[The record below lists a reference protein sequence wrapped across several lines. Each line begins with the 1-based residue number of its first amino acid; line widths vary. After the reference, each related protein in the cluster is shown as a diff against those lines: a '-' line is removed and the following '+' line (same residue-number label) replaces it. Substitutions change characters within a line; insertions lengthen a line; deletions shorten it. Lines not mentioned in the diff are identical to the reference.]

1 MSEEKIRIT
10 SDDIARLAEPAPIPQ
25 QPGRSSA
32 PTVQASAAPL
42 LPSRA
47 KKTLLLAGS
56 GVAVIF
62 ILILLIS
69 VFGSENVDTWT
80 RHERDKLN
88 TELNTS
94 PKAKSFIED
103 AQPFSKYTGA
113 TVKSVVA
120 TTIDGTQ
127 NAGRGGSNI
136 AEEVFVVTFHWKSP
150 LEDNGYTEVRFTYDK
165 QADVLK
171 KTEYLD
177 SNALINLNT
186 VDWYKVGFALGTLFG
201 G

>member
-1 MSEEKIRIT
+1 MSEEKICIT
-10 SDDIARLAEPAPIPQ
+10 SDDIARVVEPVFAPS
-25 QPGRSSA
+25 QPEQGPLPNTESSA
-32 PTVQASAAPL
+32 RAL
-42 LPSRA
+42 MPSRA
-47 KKTLLLAGS
+47 KRTLLLAG
-56 GVAVIF
+56 GGIAVIF
-62 ILILLIS
+62 ILIILVS
-69 VFGSENVDTWT
+69 VFRSENVDTWT
-80 RHERDKLN
+80 QHEREKLN

-113 TVKSVVA
+113 TVKSVA
-120 TTIDGTQ
+120 ASTIDGTQ
-127 NAGRGGSNI
+127 NAGRRGSNI

-150 LEDNGYTEVRFTYDK
+150 LEDDGYTEVRFTYDK
-165 QADVLK
+165 QANVLK

-177 SNALINLNT
+177 SNALLNLNT